1 MNDVHIEQLYL
12 WREREI
18 VTKAV
23 KNQLTSVFGT
33 SFTAELHD
41 NCTGCSNA
49 NIQEILDLHENYR
62 EFDENDVESNGKTL
76 NKSFIMMES
85 FTMFSKRIENC
96 IDAAEAAEA
105 AGALHT
111 DTQITN
117 KVFSVILK
125 AHIFH
130 NRVQEQRR
138 KSSANKA

>member
-1 MNDVHIEQLYL
+1 MNATHIEQLSL

-41 NCTGCSNA
+41 NYTGCSNA
-49 NIQEILDLHENYR
+49 NIQETLDLHENYR

-85 FTMFSKRIENC
+85 FTTFSKRIENC
-96 IDAAEAAEA
+96 IDTAEV

-117 KVFSVILK
+117 KVFSIILK